1 MAYVIALT
9 SGGGVPLFTRTIGDY
24 EALPFPTVGSLNGV
38 HMFTETHGAKL
49 LSTRTQNAKIVWQ
62 VFNDSI
68 TIIIVT
74 VDDGASD
81 VHLKTLLQF
90 IYNAMILFLGEN
102 ELKSLRN
109 VERLKKELKS
119 IYFLID
125 KLLEE
130 SLLIGHI
137 TGCLDTTAFTDIDV
151 LQDCLEAFVGWCNT
165 EFGCVLI
172 NGKLAASTTRWWNLP
187 STDSIL
193 LSLLISAMVHSASK
207 DIAIYLPAT
216 FPDVPHRLM
225 TFQILDG
232 VEVCV
237 LCGSTPSHNEV
248 LQNQILDSY
257 WRSCIDILKND
268 MRNAPKV
275 LPPSIT
281 LDFGIL
287 GFILLNQ
294 NSRKCLATFVRAV
307 SNFTGIDDSAA
318 IVPGNSITAELQCRN
333 TLVSFYKSV
342 VDTLFPVVNKCYTT
356 DMDENII
363 DEDNTP
369 VETYMCSDEYKLHA
383 LHKKNYQCFI
393 MFSKDVPVYA
403 LSQISSRTLEQ
414 LCQDG
419 II

>member
-90 IYNAMILFLGEN
+90 IYNAM
-102 ELKSLRN
+102 
-109 VERLKKELKS
+109 S

-287 GFILLNQ
+287 G
-294 NSRKCLATFVRAV
+294 RKCLATFVRAL

-318 IVPGNSITAELQCRN
+318 I
-333 TLVSFYKSV
+333 
-342 VDTLFPVVNKCYTT
+342 

-403 LSQISSRTLEQ
+403 LRSVLSSTCYMDIQYLKFNTWVEMNMLVRAENMNVRAL
-414 LCQDG
+414 
-419 II
+419 